1 MTRQQ
6 AYLEAL
12 QITPWVRRSLPPET
26 PQPEDS
32 PAAASPPESP
42 ATTSDLQASVPLAEA
57 RLAFGPGAGGCLLLG
72 PSQAAA
78 AQQVASDL
86 SRSLGQPPV
95 WCWPAED
102 ETAKAAH
109 AACDERLATD
119 LLILGPALASLMFGA
134 DLPERSGS
142 ARVLLLPSL
151 DELAASAEAR
161 RACWQALR
169 SSGILRRQGA
179 SQA

>member
-12 QITPWVRRSLPPET
+12 HITPWVRRSGPPET
-26 PQPEDS
+26 LQPAES
-32 PAAASPPESP
+32 PAAASSPEPPSP
-42 ATTSDLQASVPLAEA
+42 TADSQASVPLAGA

-78 AQQVASDL
+78 AQQLASDL

-102 ETAKAAH
+102 ETAKAAG

-119 LLILGPALASLMFGA
+119 LLILGPALASLMFGP
-134 DLPERSGS
+134 DVPERSGS
-142 ARVLLLPSL
+142 ARVTVLPSL
-151 DELAASAEAR
+151 DELAASADAR

-179 SQA
+179 SSA

>member
-26 PQPEDS
+26 AQPEDS

-42 ATTSDLQASVPLAEA
+42 ATTSDFQASVPLAEA